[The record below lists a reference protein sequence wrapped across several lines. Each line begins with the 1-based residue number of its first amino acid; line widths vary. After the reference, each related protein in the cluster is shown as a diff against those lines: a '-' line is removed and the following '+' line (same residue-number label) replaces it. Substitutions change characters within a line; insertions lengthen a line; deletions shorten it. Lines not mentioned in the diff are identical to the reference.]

1 MPVEKDDRSPTR
13 IYPRPRT
20 SIPARDSGAGPGSD
34 VRELQPGRRSLRDA
48 VILLAK
54 KLETLGLDVSDVTEM
69 LGVCSQ
75 DEAPPRRPSYPAN
88 DALNAVE
95 RNCLTETGK

>member
-13 IYPRPRT
+13 ISHRPGT
-20 SIPARDSGAGPGSD
+20 SIPVRDSGTGPGSD
-34 VRELQPGRRSLRDA
+34 VRDLQPGRRSLRDA
-48 VILLAK
+48 VILLAR

-75 DEAPPRRPSYPAN
+75 EEAPPRRVSYPR
-88 DALNAVE
+88 DDSLQAVE
-95 RNCLTETGK
+95 RNCLAGTGK